1 MISTILWDVDGT
13 LLDFGAAET
22 AAVRSLFLEFG
33 LGPCTDQMIARYS
46 EINLRYW
53 ERLERKELSK
63 PDILVWRFRDFF
75 SEYGIDP
82 SLAEA
87 FNDKYQTRL
96 GDTIVFRDNSYDLV
110 KALRGVVKQYVVSNG
125 TILAQTKK
133 LKASGLG
140 ALMDGVYLSEEV
152 GVEKPDVKF
161 FEKVFLE
168 IEEKDRSKVMI
179 VGDSLTSDMQGG
191 VNAGIVTCWY
201 NPSKKPQK
209 SSLHLDYEI
218 SDLHEVLRFVQV
230 KE

>member
-13 LLDFGAAET
+13 LLDFNAAEK
-22 AAVRSLFLEFG
+22 AAVRSLFAEFG

-63 PDILVWRFRDFF
+63 PDILVFRFRDFF
-75 SEYGIDP
+75 AEYGIDT
-82 SLAEA
+82 SLATP
-87 FNDKYQTRL
+87 FNDKYQIRL

-110 KALRGVVKQYVVSNG
+110 ASLCGKAKQYVVSNG

-140 ALMDGVYLSEEV
+140 ALMDGVFLSEEV

-161 FEKVFLE
+161 FEKVFSEL
-168 IEEKDRSKVMI
+168 EEKDKSRIMI

-201 NPSKKPQK
+201 NPSKKSLK
-209 SSLHLDYEI
+209 SNLHLDYEI
-218 SDLHEVLRFVQV
+218 SDLHEVLGLLNL
-230 KE
+230 